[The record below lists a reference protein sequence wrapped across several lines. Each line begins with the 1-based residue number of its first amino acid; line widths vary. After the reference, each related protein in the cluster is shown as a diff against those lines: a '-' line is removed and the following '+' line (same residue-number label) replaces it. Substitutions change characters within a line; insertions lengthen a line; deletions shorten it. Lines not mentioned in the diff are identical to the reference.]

1 MPSLN
6 VGLDVRN
13 FPASTG
19 DGYTNTPPATNNAIY
34 SYKYSGG
41 SDGNGNATDMDAGV
55 LTITVTVGS
64 DPRYTINSNG
74 VIFQGDIESQLSAA
88 QGATATSVVITDS
101 DSQTGSGYYQVTV
114 NDNTANCTFLCDP
127 TINNTPKPPH

>member
-13 FPASTG
+13 FSASSG
-19 DGYTNTPPATNNAIY
+19 DGYTNTTASNNAIY

-55 LTITVTVGS
+55 LTITVTVGE
-64 DPRYTINSNG
+64 DPRYTINSNN
-74 VIFQGDIESQLSAA
+74 VIFTGDIESQLSAA
-88 QGATATSVVITDS
+88 QGATSTSVIITDS
-101 DSQTGSGYYQVTV
+101 DSQTGSGYYSVTV
-114 NDNTANCTFLCDP
+114 NDSTANCTFVCDP
-127 TINNTPKPPH
+127 QINNQPKPPQ